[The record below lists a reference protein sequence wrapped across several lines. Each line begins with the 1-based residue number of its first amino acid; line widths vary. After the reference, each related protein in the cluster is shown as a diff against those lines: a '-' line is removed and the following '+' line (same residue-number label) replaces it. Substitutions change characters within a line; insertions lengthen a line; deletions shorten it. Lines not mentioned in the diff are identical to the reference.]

1 MPRIPDAAKRLRE
14 AAETLTRLKKG
25 EYPSAAV
32 LAAAPKLELWYLTE
46 RHGVAALG
54 GVVTGHPTLP
64 EGAHIRTSCLLWLAD
79 DQRAA
84 RTISRFYRLGA
95 PLGDALGGMN

>member
-1 MPRIPDAAKRLRE
+1 MPRVPDAAKRLRE
-14 AAETLTRLKKG
+14 AADSLSRLNRG
-25 EYPSAAV
+25 ELPSAEV
-32 LAAAPKLELWYLTE
+32 LAAAPKLDLWYLTE

-54 GVVTGHPTLP
+54 GVVTGHPMLP

-79 DQRAA
+79 DQRSA
-84 RTISRFYRLGA
+84 RTVSRFYRLGA